1 MLLSV
6 AAAICDDGGGGGV
19 VASRA
24 ASMRGELSTFSKA
37 CFFIYRDMC
46 VRHLSSSA
54 SKGNLQNVD
63 LGKRISAAASERGDY
78 FSSMI
83 IDGLGE
89 TSDCFAFALSSN
101 YEAAKVPFY
110 SLFRPRGHEM

>member
-6 AAAICDDGGGGGV
+6 AAAICDDGGGGGGG

-78 FSSMI
+78 LSSMI
-83 IDGLGE
+83 IDDGLGE
-89 TSDCFAFALSSN
+89 TSGLFCFC
-101 YEAAKVPFY
+101 
-110 SLFRPRGHEM
+110 SLE